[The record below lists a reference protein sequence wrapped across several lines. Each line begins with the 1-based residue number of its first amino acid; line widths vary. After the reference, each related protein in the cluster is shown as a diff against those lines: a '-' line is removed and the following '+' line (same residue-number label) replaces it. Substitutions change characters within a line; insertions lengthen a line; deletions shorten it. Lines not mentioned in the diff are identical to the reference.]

1 MKQLKQLQRKP
12 RKNSVHIT
20 IHKSYYFSEHKKEIV
35 KIEIVLCNTEII
47 PCFSDQIKHKNCN
60 NMDFVLQQCKQHH
73 QQLSCDWSH
82 L

>member
-1 MKQLKQLQRKP
+1 MKQLCSPEKILYTY
-12 RKNSVHIT
+12 HYT
-20 IHKSYYFSEHKKEIV
+20 YSYYLSEHKKEIV

-73 QQLSCDWSH
+73 QQLSFDWSH